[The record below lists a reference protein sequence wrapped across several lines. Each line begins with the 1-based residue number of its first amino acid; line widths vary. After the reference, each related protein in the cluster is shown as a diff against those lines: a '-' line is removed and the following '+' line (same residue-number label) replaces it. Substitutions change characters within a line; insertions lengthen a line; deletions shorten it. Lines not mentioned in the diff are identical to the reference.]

1 VNGAVHGAC
10 KQADLLPRAVLPL
23 RLCTAASP
31 LVPSQWPAGI
41 HLVRSLPQ
49 GARSPLLQ
57 MQMQT
62 PAWRGVG
69 RSASAWPCCV
79 AQVCFVL
86 VPFCLAG
93 SLIQTDGRQ
102 TKMVQGQSS
111 LLQLRLALRDSDD
124 TFDGGSPGTEISHTA
139 LRFTMR
145 AVHVPG
151 HFVGPLLARA
161 LYRSLAFSGS
171 TRCTTL
177 VHLKLMHH
185 AHSREIASPKLC
197 L

>member
-1 VNGAVHGAC
+1 MFC
-10 KQADLLPRAVLPL
+10 
-23 RLCTAASP
+23 
-31 LVPSQWPAGI
+31 W
-41 HLVRSLPQ
+41 
-49 GARSPLLQ
+49 
-57 MQMQT
+57 
-62 PAWRGVG
+62 
-69 RSASAWPCCV
+69 
-79 AQVCFVL
+79 F
-86 VPFCLAG
+86 PFCLADENG
-93 SLIQTDGRQ
+93 ATS
-102 TKMVQGQSS
+102 K
-111 LLQLRLALRDSDD
+111 LRHCETVTMPSMEVHQAQK
-124 TFDGGSPGTEISHTA
+124 SHTHRV
-139 LRFTMR
+139 RFTMR